1 MENEKNNTPLLSV
14 KDLKV
19 NFNTLSGGG
28 ADGKA
33 AGKIY
38 ALNGVNFDLYHEETL
53 AIVGES
59 GSGKSQTSLA
69 IMGILA
75 KNANVGGEINYH
87 GKNLLTL
94 SSSELNKIRGTSIS
108 MIFQDP
114 MTSLNPYLRVSTQ
127 LTEVLTEKGVSEA
140 DARAK
145 AIEILNSLSIPKA
158 EKVIDNYPY
167 QFSGG
172 MRQRIMIAMS
182 LMSDSEIIIA
192 DEPTTALDVTIQAQI
207 LDIINKLKTSMKKAI
222 IFITHDLGVV
232 SEIAD
237 KIAVFYAGEI
247 VEVGTR
253 DEIFNSPKHPYTIGL
268 LKSIPRLDQDSRE
281 KLFLIEGN
289 PPLLKSEPASCSF
302 KDRCN
307 SAMAICRESKP
318 TRQEI
323 SKTHAFSCFRYDNKE
338 SGYE

>member
-1 MENEKNNTPLLSV
+1 MKNVKNDTPLLSV
-14 KDLKV
+14 KNLRVSFD
-19 NFNTLSGGG
+19 TLSGGG
-28 ADGKA
+28 VDGKQR
-33 AGKIY
+33 GKIY
-38 ALNGVNFDLYHEETL
+38 ALNGVNFDLYREETL

-75 KNANVGGEINYH
+75 KNANVSGEIMYH
-87 GKNLLTL
+87 DKNLLSMTHE
-94 SSSELNKIRGTSIS
+94 ELNKIRGHGIS

-127 LTEVLTEKGVSEA
+127 LTEVLTERGVSE
-140 DARAK
+140 DIARSK

-207 LDIINKLKTSMKKAI
+207 LDIVNKLKRDMKKAI

-232 SEIAD
+232 GEIAD

-247 VEVGTR
+247 VEYGTR

-268 LKSIPRLDQDSRE
+268 LKSIPSMEQNSNER
-281 KLFLIEGN
+281 LFLIEGN
-289 PPLLKSEPASCSF
+289 PPLLKSEPISCSF
-302 KDRCN
+302 KDRCPYAMDVCGN
-307 SAMAICRESKP
+307 SIPK
-318 TRQEI
+318 RQEI
-323 SKTHAFSCFRYDNKE
+323 SPTHAFSCFKYDKE
-338 SGYE
+338 